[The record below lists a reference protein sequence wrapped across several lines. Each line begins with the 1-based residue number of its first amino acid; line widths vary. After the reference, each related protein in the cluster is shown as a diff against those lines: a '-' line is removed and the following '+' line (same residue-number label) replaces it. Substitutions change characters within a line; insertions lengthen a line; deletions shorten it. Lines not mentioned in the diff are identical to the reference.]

1 MSDYEHQELENK
13 IQDLE
18 RQISDLRYEISRLK
32 DDKADKSH
40 SHRQYQTKE
49 DC

>member
-13 IQDLE
+13 ISDLK
-18 RQISDLRYEISRLK
+18 RQLDDLRYEIQRLQ
-32 DDKADKSH
+32 DGKADKEH

-49 DC
+49 VC